1 MMVLP
6 EAERVGGDVKKG
18 KAFNIERE
26 RKRER
31 ERERE
36 RGKERERERKRERKS
51 MIHMNKHIKINKEG
65 MHIEQQ
71 IYFH

>member
-36 RGKERERERKRERKS
+36 RGKERERERKQEGKS

-65 MHIEQQ
+65 MHREQQ